1 LQKVIL
7 WVLLILC
14 GCSTPKK
21 SSSNINI
28 SFIKDPT
35 TLDPRKAA
43 DLFST
48 STVFLLY
55 EGLFRSG
62 KNGDIENAVCDH
74 YEISKDQKRYRFFLK
89 KTKWSDGSNVT
100 AYDFENAFKSQLEP
114 DFTSPYSYLFFCIKN
129 AKAFKNNQCS
139 SQELGIRVIDELTLE
154 ILLEYPKSDFIAL
167 LSFSPFFPYKNDDL
181 SKLFNGPFYL
191 QKRILHKE
199 WKLKKNPFYHDCDK
213 VSLSSINIKI
223 IESETTGIRLFEEG
237 KLDILGG
244 PLSPL
249 PLDEPFEDKSPLF
262 HPMAGSTL
270 CVFNTNSWIFKNVNI
285 RKAFALAVDQSKLIK
300 GQSKT
305 KTKPLSFIPSLLIG
319 QNSSP
324 FFQKNDENP
333 KAYLEIGLQELNLKK
348 EELNKLTYYF
358 GSKPEHT
365 KSAQILKEI
374 WKASLGVEINLQK
387 LEHKCLAEK
396 IAEKQF
402 DFAQLIWLAP
412 YFSPNALLDR
422 FKENKGSKNF
432 SSFASTELTNL
443 ITKLEKENGDSLE
456 TLGKIET
463 IFQENIPY
471 IPLYDWQYPYLVSK
485 KIKNISFTN
494 VGTLNLTFLELANDS
509 CE

>member
-1 LQKVIL
+1 MQKVIL
-7 WVLLILC
+7 WVLILLC
-14 GCSTPKK
+14 GCSTPKT

-62 KNGDIENAVCDH
+62 KNGDIENAVCDR
-74 YEISKDQKRYRFFLK
+74 YEISKDQKSYRFFLK

-100 AYDFENAFKSQLEP
+100 AYDFENAFKSQLSK

-129 AKAFKNNQCS
+129 AKAFKSNQCS
-139 SQELGIRVIDELTLE
+139 SQEIGIKAIDELTLE
-154 ILLEYPKSDFIAL
+154 IILEYPKSDFIAL
-167 LSFSPFFPYKNDDL
+167 LSFSPFFPYKNDDH

-191 QKRILHKE
+191 QKRVLHKE

-213 VSLSSINIKI
+213 MSLSSITIKI

-249 PLDEPFEDKSPLF
+249 PLDEPFENKSPIF

-270 CVFNTNSWIFKNVNI
+270 CVFNTTSLFFKNINL
-285 RKAFALAVDQSKLIK
+285 RKAFALAIDQSQLIK

-305 KTKPLSFIPSLLIG
+305 KTHPSSFIPSLLNG
-319 QNSSP
+319 PNSTT
-324 FFQKNDENP
+324 FFELNKDDP
-333 KAYLEIGLQELNLKK
+333 KIYLERGLQELNIKK
-348 EELNKLTYYF
+348 EDLNKLTYYF

-374 WKASLGVEINLQK
+374 WKATLGVEVNLQK

-422 FKENKGSKNF
+422 FKENVGSKNF
-432 SSFASTELTNL
+432 SSFASNELTKL
-443 ITKLEKENGDSLE
+443 ITTLEKESGTYTE
-456 TLGKIET
+456 TLSKIDT
-463 IFQENIPY
+463 IFQENIPF

-485 KIKNISFTN
+485 KIKKVSFTN
-494 VGTLNLTFLELANDS
+494 VGTINLTFLELANDS